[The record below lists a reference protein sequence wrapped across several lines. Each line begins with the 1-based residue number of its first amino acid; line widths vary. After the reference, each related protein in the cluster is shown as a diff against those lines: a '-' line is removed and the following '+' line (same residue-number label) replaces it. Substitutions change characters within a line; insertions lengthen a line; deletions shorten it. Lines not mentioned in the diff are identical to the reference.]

1 MMIKKLVMSNDKPEI
16 MTEQQRYCERNREKY
31 LEKEAI
37 MKLIKKGYQKWRVI
51 DTKGYLKKKKRIHKK
66 KILE

>member
-37 MKLIKKGYQKWRVI
+37 MKLIKKGYQK
-51 DTKGYLKKKKRIHKK
+51 
-66 KILE
+66 